1 MFDHWQ
7 DFLHPHEGNDHHPY
21 AYRKASAIAM
31 TCVVGFVL
39 LLSAMQ
45 TGYVRQSSNFLSSV
59 LPSVLVEMTNENR
72 SAEGLE
78 GLRQNDTLA
87 RAAELKAEHMAE
99 NDYFAHDSPSGVTP
113 WEWFREVDYTYKHAG
128 ENLAVNF
135 SDSKEV
141 VKSWMESRPHRE
153 NILEQ
158 DFTEIGIGT
167 AKGEYKGNKTVFVV
181 QMFGTPD
188 KRELA
193 QRQEN
198 DSQLTAEANQPD
210 EASREGAQS
219 EQGTSTGELV
229 AQLSREVQRVRD
241 DVQAQQSVGGE
252 QDKQAPAHT
261 EANNDSVSP
270 DRVVKDGKKDG
281 LKESTEAS
289 VQPNN
294 QATTSTKQEGV
305 GSTSDNKFVAQ
316 KPNDDSAT
324 VTDNQ
329 LETFATP
336 TPVAAGSVA
345 GQSGVSLAPFESG
358 WFNRLL
364 SQPQLVLQT
373 AMYTLIGLVFVI
385 LFVSIVLEVKRHHF
399 WVAGTSL
406 LTIIVILAIYIF
418 VQDLLFMETV
428 VA

>member
-1 MFDHWQ
+1 MFDHWK
-7 DFLHPHEGNDHHPY
+7 DFLHPHEGNDHHPH

-87 RAAELKAEHMAE
+87 RAAKLKAEHMAE

-113 WEWFREVDYTYKHAG
+113 WEWFREVDYTYNHAG

-141 VKSWMESRPHRE
+141 VKSWMESRPHRK

-167 AKGEYKGNKTVFVV
+167 AKGEYKGKQTVFVV

-188 KRELA
+188 KQELA
-193 QRQEN
+193 QRQTS
-198 DSQLTAEANQPD
+198 DSQPTDQ
-210 EASREGAQS
+210 ASQQNGSGQQS
-219 EQGTSTGELV
+219 DSSESQATSTGELV
-229 AQLSREVQRVRD
+229 AQLSEQVEQVQD
-241 DVQAQQSVGGE
+241 DVRTQQSVGGE
-252 QDKQAPAHT
+252 QDKQTTADT
-261 EANNDSVSP
+261 ETDNDSVSR
-270 DRVVKDGKKDG
+270 DQVSRDKKRKTT
-281 LKESTEAS
+281 KEPAETS
-289 VQPNN
+289 VQPDN
-294 QATTSTKQEGV
+294 QPPTSTNQEV
-305 GSTSDNKFVAQ
+305 GSTSKDQFVAQ
-316 KPNDDSAT
+316 KPNDRSAT
-324 VTDNQ
+324 ITDKQ
-329 LETFATP
+329 LDKFATP

-373 AMYTLIGLVFVI
+373 TMYTLIGLVLFV
-385 LFVSIVLEVKRHHF
+385 LLVSIVFEVKHHHF
-399 WVAGTSL
+399 WMASMSL
-406 LTIIVILAIYIF
+406 LTIMLILAVYAF
-418 VQDLLFMETV
+418 AQDLLFVETII
-428 VA
+428 A